1 MVCFP
6 WIQSNIFV
14 MPLETK
20 WRFDGHTGDEYGH
33 ECNDEDEDEHENG
46 DVDGSETMGI
56 DNKGENDLDDE
67 HAGIFN

>member
-1 MVCFP
+1 MEERTT
-6 WIQSNIFV
+6 
-14 MPLETK
+14 LETK

-33 ECNDEDEDEHENG
+33 ECNDEDEDEHDNG